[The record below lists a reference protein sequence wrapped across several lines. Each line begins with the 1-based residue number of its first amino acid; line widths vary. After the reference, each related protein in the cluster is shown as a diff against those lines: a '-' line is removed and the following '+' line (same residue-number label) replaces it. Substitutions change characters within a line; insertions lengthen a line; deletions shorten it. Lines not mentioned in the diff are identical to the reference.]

1 MVDSEYVLRAATGD
15 EHDRFAGLFAASM
28 MFESSPSD
36 LDRELFEP
44 ERALVAVDSDQIV
57 GTAKAMTRDLSVPG
71 GVVAAAHVTAVGVR
85 ATHRRRGILSSLM
98 SRQLREV
105 PEALAVLWASE
116 AGIYGRFGYAA
127 AAWGVSYEVDLH
139 RVKPLRVDGS
149 AGRIEE
155 VPAEDAPAQL
165 AGVLREL
172 QARRPGVSG
181 RSDARWRAQLQD
193 QPDHRGGRN
202 ARQILVHRDEAGV
215 VDGYALWRGKM
226 NWGPTGPAN
235 EVAVEELVALEPTAY
250 HALWY
255 HLLTI
260 DLAAKLEYGHAAV
273 DEPLLQLVSNPVAL
287 NRRLTESLW
296 VRLTDVPRAL
306 AQRRYAT
313 AVDVVI
319 EVTDHLVEGNN
330 GRFRL
335 TGGVGEEATCERTD
349 STPDL
354 STSVTELSAAYL
366 GGRPLAEFAATGRV
380 SEHTPGS
387 LSATTTAFGW
397 PVAPVSLEVF

>member
-1 MVDSEYVLRAATGD
+1 MVDSEYVLRAATAD
-15 EHDRFAGLFAASM
+15 EHDRFVGLFATAM

-36 LDRELFEP
+36 LDREQFEP
-44 ERALVAVDSDQIV
+44 ERALVAVDGDQFV

-71 GVVAAAHVTAVGVR
+71 AVVGAAHVTAVGVR

-105 PEALAVLWASE
+105 PEALAILWASE
-116 AGIYGRFGYAA
+116 SGIYGRFGYAP

-139 RVKPLRVDGS
+139 RVGPRPVAAD

-155 VPAEDAPAQL
+155 VSADEAPDLL
-165 AGVLREL
+165 AGVLREF

-181 RSDARWRAQLQD
+181 RSDRVWRGQLQD
-193 QPDHRGGRN
+193 KPERRGGSS
-202 ARQILVHRDEAGV
+202 ARQILVHRDAAGA

-235 EVAVEELVALEPTAY
+235 EVSVEELVALEPTAY
-250 HALWY
+250 HALWH
-255 HLLTI
+255 HLLTL
-260 DLAAKLEYGHAAV
+260 DLAAKLAYGNAAV
-273 DEPLLQLVSNPVAL
+273 DEPLLQLVSNPMAL
-287 NRRLTESLW
+287 SRRLGESLW

-313 AVDVVI
+313 GVDVVI
-319 EVTDHLVEGNN
+319 EVTDGLIEGNN

-335 TGGVGEEATCERTD
+335 TGDAEQATCERTE
-349 STPDL
+349 SAADL
-354 STSVTELSAAYL
+354 SLSVAELSAVYL
-366 GGRPLAEFAATGRV
+366 GGRSLAEFAATGRV
-380 SEHTPGS
+380 VEHTPGA
-387 LSATTTAFGW
+387 LGAATAAFGW
-397 PVAPVSLEVF
+397 GVAPVSLEIF